1 MGQFFL
7 YLLLLT
13 IVFCYITTTSVTV
26 TSLYQAFSN
35 IPHNKIRNK
44 YMHDLCLYRIV
55 LISANT
61 QGYNI
66 GIVSEVKK
74 LYRDIP
80 NEFGG
85 RRNLGN
91 ELAELQGW
99 VAKCH
104 GWDYLFGKWILIG
117 DVVYNNLELS
127 WMKLIILHLEG
138 ASDDHLPLSR
148 RQVELNMHSTGTL
161 PGEMER

>member
-26 TSLYQAFSN
+26 TVTSLYQAFSN

-44 YMHDLCLYRIV
+44 YMYDSCLYRIV
-55 LISANT
+55 LISVSANT

-74 LYRDIP
+74 SYRDIP
-80 NEFGG
+80 NTHQTKESIRNKGG
-85 RRNLGN
+85 
-91 ELAELQGW
+91 
-99 VAKCH
+99 
-104 GWDYLFGKWILIG
+104 
-117 DVVYNNLELS
+117 LS
-127 WMKLIILHLEG
+127 
-138 ASDDHLPLSR
+138 
-148 RQVELNMHSTGTL
+148 
-161 PGEMER
+161 

>member
-55 LISANT
+55 LISVSANT

-80 NEFGG
+80 TLKA
-85 RRNLGN
+85 RP
-91 ELAELQGW
+91 A
-99 VAKCH
+99 
-104 GWDYLFGKWILIG
+104 ILISFEKI
-117 DVVYNNLELS
+117 VIY
-127 WMKLIILHLEG
+127 
-138 ASDDHLPLSR
+138 
-148 RQVELNMHSTGTL
+148 
-161 PGEMER
+161 

>member
-1 MGQFFL
+1 
-7 YLLLLT
+7 
-13 IVFCYITTTSVTV
+13 
-26 TSLYQAFSN
+26 
-35 IPHNKIRNK
+35 
-44 YMHDLCLYRIV
+44 MHDLCLYRIV

-91 ELAELQGW
+91 ELAELQG
-99 VAKCH
+99 
-104 GWDYLFGKWILIG
+104 
-117 DVVYNNLELS
+117 
-127 WMKLIILHLEG
+127 
-138 ASDDHLPLSR
+138 
-148 RQVELNMHSTGTL
+148 
-161 PGEMER
+161 